1 MNEEIKN
8 LKNAIKEA
16 EKKQQKERAEF
27 EKLLTKAFRFSC
39 FSNREIPMR
48 VIESAYGRRF
58 EFEELMKSSNS
69 IFILYRELI
78 LRKIR
83 KQASSTNREK
93 WKNWDML
100 YVLFYHP
107 DLYEQM
113 YKKYEEGD
121 EDWREHLSRSQKIQ
135 INKGIK
141 ENMVSFGTEQVPG
154 KLVDFLIG
162 KY

>member
-1 MNEEIKN
+1 
-8 LKNAIKEA
+8 
-16 EKKQQKERAEF
+16 
-27 EKLLTKAFRFSC
+27 
-39 FSNREIPMR
+39 MR
-48 VIESAYGRRF
+48 VVESAYGRRF

-83 KQASSTNREK
+83 KQSSSTNKEK
-93 WKNWDML
+93 WKNWEML
-100 YVLFYHP
+100 YILFYHP

-113 YKKYEEGD
+113 YRKYEEGD
-121 EDWREHLSRSQKIQ
+121 EDWMFHLSRSQKIQ

-141 ENMVSFGTEQVPG
+141 ENMVSFGTEQVPA
-154 KLVDFLIG
+154 KLIDFLIG

>member
-8 LKNAIKEA
+8 LKKSLKEA
-16 EKKQQKERAEF
+16 EKKQQKEREKF
-27 EKLLTKAFRFSC
+27 EELLTKAFRFTC
-39 FSNREIPMR
+39 LSNREIPMR
-48 VIESAYGRRF
+48 VVESAYGKRF
-58 EFEELMKSSNS
+58 ELEELMKSSNS

-83 KQASSTNREK
+83 KQSNSTNKEK
-93 WKNWDML
+93 WKNWEML

-107 DLYEQM
+107 DLYNQM
-113 YKKYEEGD
+113 YEKYEKGD
-121 EDWREHLSRSQKIQ
+121 EDWMFHLSRSQKIQ